1 MSGLQYHGFS
11 VASPSLQGIFISRI
25 AEGGAAHR
33 AGTLQ
38 VGDRVLSVSRA
49 RYGLTNE
56 CLLFFLF
63 TLSDVSVPAD
73 QWSGHD

>member
-1 MSGLQYHGFS
+1 MGRGMSGLQYHGFS

-38 VGDRVLSVSRA
+38 VGDRVLSVSGA
-49 RYGLTNE
+49 GCGLTNAV
-56 CLLFFLF
+56 CLSCFLS
-63 TLSDVSVPAD
+63 LM
-73 QWSGHD
+73 